1 MLKGYRNLSI
11 LLASL
16 SLLLGSCSSDPSG
29 PIFAQQVDSL
39 YGVDPGNVYRYVEP
53 LTGMTFEVP
62 VSVGNSPLLAI
73 GETQGLGFDTTLLQF
88 DMTLSDEDIGK
99 EILSASLYLPV
110 RVAPEGTIV
119 DTLEIPYI
127 QTISFYELLS
137 GFDDEDTVIVIPPL
151 DPEPLLDST
160 GAASRQL
167 SIDENEFYLDQIIVQ
182 EWVEGASE
190 HNGIALVLEGMPD
203 GPGLIEI
210 NAHEYGSDPPS
221 IRVLFTDST
230 TAAFPSINDYS
241 AVRFEGGGLN
251 CVGGYATRIYFD
263 FTLEGVDP
271 RAIVNRASL
280 VLSVNGEEGF
290 GSTLGESVVLGILSD
305 ISYYM
310 YTPDSDDPADP
321 GFLEGTGVDIGIFSA
336 TETKT
341 LRLPLRGFIPDLI
354 DSSRVNRG
362 LILQSNLENTRVQR
376 AAFFTSAADSL
387 LRPYL
392 EIFYSLPAEFEGDK

>member
-1 MLKGYRNLSI
+1 M

-16 SLLLGSCSSDPSG
+16 SLMLGSCSSDPSG
-29 PIFAQQVDSL
+29 PIIAQNVDSL
-39 YGVDPGNVYRYVEP
+39 YGVDAGGVYRYVEP

-62 VSVGNSPLLAI
+62 VSVGDSPLLAI
-73 GETQGLGFDTTLLQF
+73 GETKGLAFDTTLLQF
-88 DMTLSDEDIGK
+88 DMTLSDEDK
-99 EILSASLYLPV
+99 VKQILSASLHLPI
-110 RVAPEGTIV
+110 RVAPPEVIENG
-119 DTLEIPYI
+119 DTLSYVLMA
-127 QTISFYELLS
+127 SFHELELDS
-137 GFDDEDTVIVIPPL
+137 ALDDTDSPIAIPPL
-151 DPEPLLDST
+151 NPDPLLDST
-160 GAASRQL
+160 GAAVREI
-167 SIDENEFYLDQIIVQ
+167 SIETTDFYLDEILVQ
-182 EWVEGASE
+182 EWVQEWIE
-190 HNGIALVLEGMPD
+190 DEKHVGIALVLEDMPD
-203 GPGLIEI
+203 GPGLIEMH
-210 NAHEYGSDPPS
+210 AHEYGSDPPS
-221 IRVLFTDST
+221 IRVMFTDST

-241 AVRFEGGGLN
+241 DVHFEGDGLN

-263 FTLEGVDP
+263 FTLAGIDP
-271 RAIVNRASL
+271 RAVVNRASL
-280 VLSVNGEEGF
+280 VLTVDNSEGF
-290 GSTLGESVVLGILSD
+290 GATDGEKLILGIAPD
-305 ISYYM
+305 ISYYI

-376 AAFFTSAADSL
+376 ASFFTSSADSL